1 MSAKIESVCEEAQR
15 IVYGDREKTYDHPAR
30 NFERTALLWNAH
42 IEAKYGSKVKLDVH
56 DVAWM
61 MMQLKQA
68 REIHQHKRD
77 NIVDAIGYIACDQK
91 MIDFADGVQT
101 GNSFLPERASAPP
114 NGGVPHEAVEPL
126 RGGTPGPLVFREGRV
141 AVAGVEVPVTA
152 EEDDHFIKAG
162 AYRPAK

>member
-1 MSAKIESVCEEAQR
+1 MSETVCEEAQR

-42 IEAKYGSKVKLDVH
+42 LQAKYPHIFNVHLRFNGLDVH

-77 NIVDAIGYIACDQK
+77 NLVDAIGYIACDQK
-91 MIDFADGVQT
+91 MYDAAGPGD
-101 GNSFLPERASAPP
+101 GNS
-114 NGGVPHEAVEPL
+114 
-126 RGGTPGPLVFREGRV
+126 
-141 AVAGVEVPVTA
+141 
-152 EEDDHFIKAG
+152 
-162 AYRPAK
+162 